1 MFSPGQGIKNEYGK
15 MIMRKIEYYTLLLLL
30 LVFSFGCK
38 TKNDV
43 EAFKEAKYDLENI
56 VRMEVNGI
64 DLLKKKGPQDFS
76 FNDAATL
83 YTAFSQ
89 NALSAVSTIGLK
101 VELPEGSEDR
111 TMTVTQ
117 LKWQLLVDDQHTLN
131 GLVSEPVELRNGLN
145 TITLSSPLTFA
156 TGEGSSQPDLNKLLR
171 LATLLNKDSA
181 DRPKITLQIKPTIQT
196 SVGPFEVP
204 AFIKIKG

>member
-1 MFSPGQGIKNEYGK
+1 MK
-15 MIMRKIEYYTLLLLL
+15 KISNYALLLML
-30 LVFSFGCK
+30 LVFGFACK

-43 EAFKEAKYDLENI
+43 EAFKEAKYDLQSI
-56 VRMEVNGI
+56 DQMEVNGV
-64 DLLKKKGPQDFS
+64 DLLKKKRPQDFS

-89 NALSAVSTIGLK
+89 NALNAVSTIGLN
-101 VELPEGSEDR
+101 VELPEGSQER

-117 LKWQLLVDDQHTLN
+117 LKWQLLVDDKHTLD
-131 GLVSEPVELRNGLN
+131 GLVSEPVELKNGLN
-145 TITLSSPLTFA
+145 TITISSPLTFA
-156 TGEGSSQPDLNKLLR
+156 TDGGKQPDLNNLLR

-196 SVGPFEVP
+196 SVGPFELP

>member
-1 MFSPGQGIKNEYGK
+1 MT
-15 MIMRKIEYYTLLLLL
+15 RKIGNYTLLLML
-30 LVFSFGCK
+30 LVFNFACK

-43 EAFKEAKYDLENI
+43 EAFKEAEYSLESINQ
-56 VRMEVNGI
+56 MELNGI
-64 DLLKKKGPQDFS
+64 DLLKKKRPQDFS

-83 YTAFSQ
+83 YSAFSD

-101 VELPEGSEDR
+101 VELPEGSQDR

-131 GLVSEPVELRNGLN
+131 GLVSEPVELKNGLN
-145 TITLSSPLTFA
+145 TITIASPLTFA
-156 TGEGSSQPDLNKLLR
+156 SENGSQPDLQKLLR

-181 DRPKITLQIKPTIQT
+181 NRPKVTLQIKPTIQT
-196 SVGPFEVP
+196 SVGPFELP
-204 AFIKIKG
+204 SFIKIKG